1 MVPQAGQFFGL
12 EGQKIGKSN
21 PFSCQKPRLKK
32 KIHFLLQLFKK
43 NIHLV
48 MTALSKNP
56 VKPGSNIQ
64 LFLVIDL
71 SYLGALLL

>member
-1 MVPQAGQFFGL
+1 
-12 EGQKIGKSN
+12 
-21 PFSCQKPRLKK
+21 
-32 KIHFLLQLFKK
+32 
-43 NIHLV
+43 

-71 SYLGALLL
+71 SYLRALLL